1 MGRVNIVKQ
10 VKTEGKWILRS
21 IPKKESGSYDW
32 SALPE
37 GDYFIEWRQD
47 GRRRRQPAGNTAAQA
62 MDAQRRK
69 RHELEAC
76 ALGLNIADAAQE
88 ISSAASGPPSLRKLI
103 DRYLDQI
110 KTLKKPNT
118 YRKYDAVLSRFTK
131 RFDGRTLEAIAVEE
145 LNDYVVELKKSGMS
159 ANTVLHN
166 VVIIA
171 QFCKRNG
178 RPGLTRLLQLPERM
192 LPLPLEYTEAEL
204 AAFFAVTTDRERD
217 LFSTFLLTGFREQE
231 VAFLFWGDVN
241 TKLRTIR
248 VTSKPHLGFSP
259 KRWEEREI
267 PIPGELAGL
276 LEARPHLYSERFVF
290 PSPAGNREHNMLLK
304 CKAVAERAGLDSER
318 FDLKTFRS
326 TYATRMLRSGFD
338 VRTVQHW
345 MGHKS
350 LETTMRYLVP
360 ASDVHDRLDQVVVP
374 RPAKGVSP
382 PRKSVQ
388 REVAV
393 DREPARRHN

>member
-10 VKTEGKWILRS
+10 VKVDGKWILRS
-21 IPKKESGSYDW
+21 IPKKKSGHYDW
-32 SALPE
+32 AALPD
-37 GDYFIEWRQD
+37 GDYFVEWRED

-62 MDAQRRK
+62 MEEQRRK
-69 RHELEAC
+69 RHELEAY
-76 ALGLNIADAAQE
+76 ALGFARRNGTSDVAA
-88 ISSAASGPPSLRKLI
+88 AAEPPTVRRLI

-118 YRKYDAVLSRFTK
+118 HRKYDAVLTRFAK
-131 RFDGRTLEAIAVEE
+131 LFDRRTLDSISTEE
-145 LNDYVVELKKSGMS
+145 LNDYVVALMKSGMS

-178 RPGLTRLLQLPERM
+178 RPGLTRLLHLPERI
-192 LPLPLEYTEAEL
+192 LPLPLEYTEEDL
-204 AAFFAVTTDRERD
+204 ASFFEVTTDRERE

-231 VAFLFWGDVN
+231 VVFLFWSDIN
-241 TKLRTIR
+241 LKLRTIR

-267 PIPGELAGL
+267 PIPAQLARL
-276 LEARPHLYSERFVF
+276 LETRPHLHSERFVF
-290 PSPAGNREHNMLLK
+290 PSPTGNREHNMLLK
-304 CKAVAERAGLDSER
+304 CKAIAERAGLETER

-374 RPAKGVSP
+374 SVPKHAVP

-388 REVAV
+388 PEVATDGGHV
-393 DREPARRHN
+393 RRRK

>member
-1 MGRVNIVKQ
+1 MARVNIVKQ
-10 VKTEGKWILRS
+10 VKVDGKWTLRS
-21 IPKKESGSYDW
+21 IPKKNSGHFDW
-32 SALPE
+32 AALPD
-37 GDYFIEWRQD
+37 GDYFVEWRED

-62 MDAQRRK
+62 MEEQRRK
-69 RHELEAC
+69 RHELEAH
-76 ALGLNIADAAQE
+76 ALGLAPRNENSEVVTAAE
-88 ISSAASGPPSLRKLI
+88 PPSVRKLI

-118 YRKYDAVLSRFTK
+118 HRKYDAVLTRFAK
-131 RFDGRTLEAIAVEE
+131 VFDRRTLGSISTEE
-145 LNDYVVELKKSGMS
+145 LNDYVVELMKSGMS

-178 RPGLTRLLQLPERM
+178 RPGLTRLLHLPERIS
-192 LPLPLEYTEAEL
+192 PLPLEYTEEEL
-204 AAFFAVTTDRERD
+204 ASFFEVTTDRERE

-231 VAFLFWGDVN
+231 VAFLFWADFN
-241 TKLRTIR
+241 LKLRTIR

-267 PIPGELAGL
+267 PIPVQLAEL
-276 LEARPHLYSERFVF
+276 LEKRPHLHSERLVF
-290 PSPAGNREHNMLLK
+290 PSPTGNREHNMLLK
-304 CKAVAERAGLDSER
+304 CKAVAVRAGLDSEK

-360 ASDVHDRLDQVVVP
+360 ASDVHDRLDRVVVP
-374 RPAKGVSP
+374 GAAKDADPA
-382 PRKSVQ
+382 RKSVPQ
-388 REVAV
+388 EVAAS
-393 DREPARRHN
+393 RRTARRRN

>member
-10 VKTEGKWILRS
+10 VKVDGKWTLRS
-21 IPKKESGSYDW
+21 IPKKESGHYDW
-32 SALPE
+32 TALPD
-37 GDYFIEWRQD
+37 GDYFVEWRQD

-62 MDAQRRK
+62 MEAQRRK
-69 RHELEAC
+69 KHELEAC
-76 ALGLNIADAAQE
+76 ALGLSVGDAARE
-88 ISSAASGPPSLRKLI
+88 IAATTGPPLRRLV

-118 YRKYDAVLSRFTK
+118 YRKYDAVLGRFTK
-131 RFDGRTLEAIAVEE
+131 HFDGRTLEAISIEE

-178 RPGLTRLLQLPERM
+178 RAGLTRLLHLPERI
-192 LPLPLEYTEAEL
+192 LPLPLEYAEEEL
-204 AAFFAVTTDRERD
+204 ESFFAVTTDRERE

-231 VAFLFWGDVN
+231 VAFLFWSDIN
-241 TKLRTIR
+241 LRLRTIR

-267 PIPGELAGL
+267 PIPVQLANL
-276 LEARPHLYSERFVF
+276 LEARPHLHSERFVF
-290 PSPAGNREHNMLLK
+290 PSPTGHREHNMLLK
-304 CKAVAERAGLDSER
+304 CKAIAERAGLDSEK

-326 TYATRMLRSGFD
+326 TFATRMLRSGFD

-360 ASDVHDRLDQVVVP
+360 ASDVHDRLDQIVAPSVATNP
-374 RPAKGVSP
+374 DPL
-382 PRKSVQ
+382 RKSVQ
-388 REVAV
+388 QEVVASRRPV
-393 DREPARRHN
+393 RRHN